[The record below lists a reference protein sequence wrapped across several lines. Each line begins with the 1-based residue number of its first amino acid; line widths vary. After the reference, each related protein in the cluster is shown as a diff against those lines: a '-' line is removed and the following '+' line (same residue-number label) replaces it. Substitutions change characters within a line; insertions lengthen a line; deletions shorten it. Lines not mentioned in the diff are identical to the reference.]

1 MKEGSMKNQQKAGTA
16 RVLSLTLAILFALA
30 SAVSSWPSIAQTQ
43 HWVAT
48 WGASPDSTGQAFGGQ
63 TIRQLARISI
73 GGQEVRLRFSNEMG
87 AQPVVIG
94 AAHVAIS
101 QSGAS
106 IQAGT
111 DRVVTFGGSMTV
123 TIGAGAA
130 VISDPVT
137 LNAPAL
143 STLAVSTFLPNNT
156 GPASRHFIAQQTTF
170 ISPAGNFTNAATL
183 PVASTSSSRFFL
195 SAVYILASQQSVA
208 IIAFGDSITDGV
220 HSTSNADHRWPD
232 DLAARLAAARLP
244 APVGVVNEGIS
255 GNRVLANGLG
265 PSAES
270 RFDRD
275 VTSQPGAG
283 FVILLEGIN
292 DIGVAG
298 TAVNPTAQQ
307 ITAGYQN
314 LISRAHA
321 HGLKIIGCTL
331 TPFGNAA
338 GYFSPQSEAKREAV
352 NTFIRSSGAFD
363 AVIDFDAAVKDPAHP
378 MQFQPTFDSGDH
390 LHPNDAG
397 YQAMANA
404 INLGLF

>member
-1 MKEGSMKNQQKAGTA
+1 VNTKHKPGAA
-16 RVLSLTLAILFALA
+16 RALPLTVAAIFALA
-30 SAVSSWPSIAQTQ
+30 ATTFGWPSIAQTQ

-73 GGQEVRLRFSNEMG
+73 GGQQVRVRLSNEMG
-87 AQPVVIG
+87 TQPVVIG

-101 QSGAS
+101 QSGAT

-111 DRVVTFGGSMTV
+111 DRVVTFGGSMTA
-123 TIGAGAA
+123 TIAAGAA

-137 LNAPAL
+137 INAPAL
-143 STLAVSTFLPNNT
+143 SSLAVSIFLPNAT
-156 GPASRHFIAQQTTF
+156 GPATRHNIAAQTTF
-170 ISPAGNFTNAATL
+170 ISPAGNFTNSTTM
-183 PVASTSSSRFFL
+183 PTASTSSNRFFL
-195 SAVYILASQQSVA
+195 SAVYVLAAQESVA
-208 IIAFGDSITDGV
+208 IIALGDSITDGV
-220 HSTSNADHRWPD
+220 NSSFNADHRWPD
-232 DLAARLAAARLP
+232 DLANRLAAAKLP
-244 APVGVVNEGIS
+244 APISVVNEGIG
-255 GNRVLANGLG
+255 GNRVLVQGLG

-275 VTSQPGAG
+275 VTSQPGAA

-292 DIGVAG
+292 DIGIAG
-298 TAVNPTAQQ
+298 TAANPTAQQ

-331 TPFGNAA
+331 TPFGNTTVP
-338 GYFSPQSEAKREAV
+338 GYFSPQGEAKREAV

-363 AVIDFDAAVKDPAHP
+363 AVIDFDAVVRDPAHP
-378 MQFQPTFDSGDH
+378 MQFLKAFDSGDH

>member
-1 MKEGSMKNQQKAGTA
+1 MNSRQGAGGA
-16 RVLSLTLAILFALA
+16 RAPSPAVAIFFALV
-30 SAVSSWPSIAQTQ
+30 SAAFSWPSMAQTQ

-48 WGASPDSTGQAFGGQ
+48 WGASPDSTGQAFAGQ
-63 TIRQLARISI
+63 TLRQLARISI
-73 GGQEVRLRFSNEMG
+73 GGQQVRLRFSNEMG

-94 AAHVAIS
+94 SAHVAIS

-106 IQAGT
+106 IQQGT

-123 TIGAGAA
+123 TLGAGAA
-130 VISDPVT
+130 VVSDPVT
-137 LNAPAL
+137 INAPAL

-170 ISPAGNFTNAATL
+170 ISPAGNFTSAATL
-183 PVASTSSSRFFL
+183 PVASTSASRFFL
-195 SAVYILASQQSVA
+195 SAVYVLAAQQSVA

-220 HSTSNADHRWPD
+220 NSSFNADHRWPD
-232 DLAARLAAARLP
+232 DLAARLAAAKPP
-244 APVGVVNEGIS
+244 APIAVVNEGIG
-255 GNRVLANGLG
+255 GNRVLVNGLG

-298 TAVNPTAQQ
+298 TAANPTAQQ

-321 HGLKIIGCTL
+321 HGLKIVGCTL
-331 TPFGNAA
+331 TPFGNTTVQ

-363 AVIDFDAAVKDPAHP
+363 AVIDFDAVVRDPAHP
-378 MQFQPTFDSGDH
+378 MQFLPAFDSGDH

>member
-1 MKEGSMKNQQKAGTA
+1 MNTRQEVGVA
-16 RVLSLTLAILFALA
+16 RVLSLTGAIFLAVIGT
-30 SAVSSWPSIAQTQ
+30 VSSWPSIAQTQ

-48 WGASPDSTGQAFGGQ
+48 WGASPDSTGQSFGGQ
-63 TIRQLARISI
+63 TLRQLARISI

-87 AQPVVIG
+87 AQSVVIG
-94 AAHVAIS
+94 SAHVAIS

-106 IQAGT
+106 IQQGT

-130 VISDPVT
+130 VVSDPIT
-137 LNAPAL
+137 INAPAL

-170 ISPAGNFTNAATL
+170 ISPAGNFTGAATL

-195 SAVYILASQQSVA
+195 SAVYVLAAQQSAAV
-208 IIAFGDSITDGV
+208 IAFGDSITDGV
-220 HSTSNADHRWPD
+220 NSTSNANHRWPD
-232 DLAARLAAARLP
+232 DLASRLAAAKLP
-244 APVGVVNEGIS
+244 APVAVVNEGIG

-331 TPFGNAA
+331 TPFGNTTVP

-363 AVIDFDAAVKDPAHP
+363 AVIDFDAVVKDPAHP
-378 MQFQPTFDSGDH
+378 MQLLPAFDSGDH